1 MSRVGDAEYELGREW
16 FRLKKLWEET
26 RAEWQDAPARR
37 FEEEYWEGLER
48 SVPLALKALRELANF
63 VD

>member
-1 MSRVGDAEYELGREW
+1 MKLYNIEYELGREW
-16 FRLKKLWEET
+16 FRLKKQWEET

-37 FEEEYWEGLER
+37 FEEEYWNELER
-48 SVPLALKALRELANF
+48 SVPLALRALRELSVV